1 VTVAPPSSPPDSSG
15 ESTGDR
21 PSGERLD
28 IAVIGAG
35 SFGTCLA
42 KLLSDGGHR
51 VTIWCRDPEL
61 AATIERSRENS
72 EYLPGHLLAASVQVT
87 TDVGAAVAGKQ
98 IVLGVTPSHA
108 IRQVLG
114 PVAARLDPDTVVV
127 NASKGFEE
135 GTLETVEQIYRDVLP
150 PRIAARATYLS
161 GPTFAVEIAAGL
173 PSAIVLASRDPE
185 TAASVQHAISTER
198 FRVYTS
204 DDVTGVLVGGAL
216 KNVVA
221 IAAGVADGLGYG
233 SNTRAA
239 LITRGLAEITRMG
252 LAMGAHAMTF
262 SGLSGIG
269 DLVLTCSG
277 DQSRNRRVGLALG
290 HGRKLA
296 EIIADSRMVAEGVK
310 TTRVANQLAAKL
322 NVSAP
327 ITSFMYE
334 VLYEDRPAKDA
345 IASLMTRAL
354 KSERG

>member
-1 VTVAPPSSPPDSSG
+1 VTVSSQTSPAAPAAGPDSSL
-15 ESTGDR
+15 E
-21 PSGERLD
+21 
-28 IAVIGAG
+28 IAVLGAG

-42 KLLSDGGHR
+42 KLLADGGHQ
-51 VTIWCRDPEL
+51 VTLWCRDPVL
-61 AATIERSRENS
+61 AETIETSRENAP
-72 EYLPGHLLAASVQVT
+72 YLPGFQLPPSVRVT
-87 TDVGAAVAGKQ
+87 SDTGAAVAGRQ

-108 IRQVLG
+108 IREVLG
-114 PVAARLDPDTVVV
+114 PVAARLDPETLVV

-135 GTLETVEQIYRDVLP
+135 GTLETIDQVYREILP
-150 PRIAARATYLS
+150 ERIAARATYLS
-161 GPTFAVEIAAGL
+161 GPTFATEIAAGL
-173 PSAIVLASRDPE
+173 PSAIVLAGRDPE
-185 TAASVQHAISTER
+185 TAARIQRAISTER
-198 FRVYTS
+198 FRVYTT

-262 SGLSGIG
+262 AGLSGIG

-290 HGRKLA
+290 RGRKLA

-310 TTRVANQLAAKL
+310 TTRVGHLLAAKL
-322 NVSAP
+322 GVSAP
-327 ITSFMYE
+327 ITTFMYE

-345 IASLMTRAL
+345 IAQLMTRAL
-354 KSERG
+354 RSERE